1 MTMANNQPEKVLE
14 EPGLKMFV
22 YLSRI
27 LDRAVINAEG
37 RSFGKLADLKVRMG
51 ELFPRM
57 SSLVIKPRRKKKPLE
72 LDWAQVDSVTGS
84 RIVLR
89 PGAEEHFHPLQVGPD
104 ELLLR
109 EELLDKQ
116 VVDTF
121 GAKIERV
128 NDIHLL
134 VVNKDLHIVHVD
146 FGLRGLIR
154 RLGWLKAVDA
164 FTGFFFS
171 FQIKEKLISWKY
183 IQPLV
188 SDLRNQD
195 LKLNVAGSNI
205 RDLHPSELADILE
218 ELDRGNRDRLFKS
231 LDVETAAETLEE
243 VDPRLQVRL
252 LEAAPAESASDILE
266 EMAPDEATDL
276 LFDLPEE
283 QKQNLIRTME
293 KPSRDAL
300 VELLRHKEGTAGSLM
315 TKDYISLDR
324 EQTIGQAIEE
334 FRKTTY
340 PLDSVAYIYVTD
352 KERRLLGVSTLRH
365 LIICD
370 KSTPVAEFMNT
381 RLITVEPDQDIEDVV
396 KLFKKYKFMALPVV
410 DRDDRLQGIITLK
423 DIIQETLED

>member
-1 MTMANNQPEKVLE
+1 MANNQPEKVLE
-14 EPGLKMFV
+14 EPGLKMFA

-27 LDRAVINAEG
+27 LDRAVIKAEG
-37 RSFGKLADLKVRMG
+37 RSLGKLADLKVRMG

-84 RIVLR
+84 RIILR
-89 PGAEEHFHPLQVGPD
+89 PGAEEHLHPLQVGPD

-243 VDPRLQVRL
+243 VDPKLQVRL

>member
-27 LDRAVINAEG
+27 LDRAVIKAEG
-37 RSFGKLADLKVRMG
+37 RSLGKLADLKVRMG

-381 RLITVEPDQDIEDVV
+381 RLITVEPDQDIEDVAL
-396 KLFKKYKFMALPVV
+396 LFKKYKFMALPVV

>member
-340 PLDSVAYIYVTD
+340 PLDSVAYIYVTG

>member
-340 PLDSVAYIYVTD
+340 PLDSVSYIYVTD

>member
-1 MTMANNQPEKVLE
+1 MANNQPEKVLE
-14 EPGLKMFV
+14 EPGLKMFA

-27 LDRAVINAEG
+27 LDRAVIKAEG
-37 RSFGKLADLKVRMG
+37 RSLGKLADLKVRMG

-84 RIVLR
+84 RIILR
-89 PGAEEHFHPLQVGPD
+89 PGAEEHLHPLQVGPD

-315 TKDYISLDR
+315 TKDYISLDS
-324 EQTIGQAIEE
+324 EQTIGQAVEE

-370 KSTPVAEFMNT
+370 KSTPVAEFMNP

>member
-1 MTMANNQPEKVLE
+1 MASRPPEKVLQE
-14 EPGLKMFV
+14 SGLKMFV
-22 YLSRI
+22 YFSRL
-27 LDRAVINAEG
+27 LDRSVMNAGG
-37 RSFGKLADLKVRMG
+37 RSVGKLADLKVRLDV
-51 ELFPRM
+51 LFPKM
-57 SSLVIKPRRKKKPLE
+57 SSVVIKPRGKKKLLE
-72 LDWAQVDSVTGS
+72 LDWAQVELVNGN
-84 RIVLR
+84 RITLR
-89 PGAEEHFHPLQVGPD
+89 PAAEEQIHPLRVGPD

-146 FGLRGLIR
+146 FGLGGLLR
-154 RLGWLKAVDA
+154 RLGWLKAVDS

-171 FQIKEKLISWKY
+171 YHIKEKLISWKH

-188 SDLRNQD
+188 SDPHKQD

-205 RDLHPSELADILE
+205 RDIHPSELADILE
-218 ELDRGNRDRLFKS
+218 ELDRVNRDRLFKS

-243 VDPRLQVRL
+243 IDPKLQAPL
-252 LEAAPAESASDILE
+252 IEAAPADKASDILE

-276 LFDLPEE
+276 LADLPEE
-283 QKQNLIRTME
+283 QKQSLIRTMD

-315 TKDYISLDR
+315 TKDFISLERD
-324 EQTIGQAIEE
+324 QTIGQAIEE

-352 KERRLLGVSTLRH
+352 KDKRLVGISTLRH

-370 KSTPVAEFMNT
+370 KSTPVAEFMNP
-381 RLITVEPDQDIEDVV
+381 RLVKVEPDEDIEEVV

-410 DRDDRLQGIITLK
+410 DRDNRLQGIITLK

>member
-104 ELLLR
+104 ELLIR

-134 VVNKDLHIVHVD
+134 GVNKDLHIVHVD

-195 LKLNVAGSNI
+195 LKLNVAGNNI

-340 PLDSVAYIYVTD
+340 PLDSVSYIYVTD
-352 KERRLLGVSTLRH
+352 NERRLLGVSTLRH

-370 KSTPVAEFMNT
+370 KSTPVAEFMNP
-381 RLITVEPDQDIEDVV
+381 RLITVEPGQDIEDVV

>member
-1 MTMANNQPEKVLE
+1 MSRSTPEKTLL

-22 YLSRI
+22 YFSRL
-27 LDRAVINAEG
+27 LDRRVLKADG
-37 RSFGKLADLKVRMG
+37 RPLGKLSDMKVQLA
-51 ELFPRM
+51 ELFPRI
-57 SSLVIKPRRKKKPLE
+57 SSVVIKPRRQKKLLE
-72 LDWAQVDSVTGS
+72 LDWAEVDFLNGTKL
-84 RIVLR
+84 VLR
-89 PGAEEHFHPLQVGPD
+89 PGAEDRLHPLTVGGS

-146 FGLRGLIR
+146 YGFRGLLR
-154 RLGWLKAVDA
+154 RLSWLKGVDA
-164 FTGFFFS
+164 FTNFFFS
-171 FQIKEKLISWKY
+171 YQIKEKLISWKY

-188 SDLRNQD
+188 SDLRTTN
-195 LKLNVAGSNI
+195 LKLNVAGSNV
-205 RDLHPSELADILE
+205 RDLHPSDLADILE
-218 ELDRGNRDRLFKS
+218 ELDRANQDRLFKS

-243 VDPRLQVRL
+243 VEPKLQVSL
-252 LEAAPAESASDILE
+252 IESAPVEHASDILE

-276 LFDLPEE
+276 LADLSVEK
-283 QKQNLIRTME
+283 QQNLIRTME

-315 TKDYISLDR
+315 TKDFISVDM
-324 EQTIGQAIEE
+324 EKTIGQAIER
-334 FRKTTY
+334 FRQTTY

-352 KERRLLGVSTLRH
+352 KDQRLLGVSTLRH

-370 KSTPVAEFMNT
+370 RNTPVSEFMNP
-381 RLITVEPDQDIEDVV
+381 RLVTVEPDEDIEEVV

-410 DRDDRLQGIITLK
+410 DQEKRLQGVITLK
-423 DIIQETLED
+423 DIIDETLED

>member
-1 MTMANNQPEKVLE
+1 MANNQPEKVLE
-14 EPGLKMFV
+14 EPGLKMFA

-27 LDRAVINAEG
+27 LDRAVIKAEG
-37 RSFGKLADLKVRMG
+37 RSLGKLADLKVRMG

-84 RIVLR
+84 RIILR
-89 PGAEEHFHPLQVGPD
+89 PGAEEHLHPLQVGPD

-243 VDPRLQVRL
+243 VDPKLQVRL
-252 LEAAPAESASDILE
+252 LEAAPAESASDFLE

-276 LFDLPEE
+276 LFDRPEE

>member
-1 MTMANNQPEKVLE
+1 MAVLPPEKALQE
-14 EPGLKMFV
+14 AGLKMFV
-22 YLSRI
+22 YFSRL
-27 LDRAVINAEG
+27 LDRPVLNAEG
-37 RSFGKLADLKVRMG
+37 RSIGRLADLKVRLG
-51 ELFPRM
+51 ELFPKM
-57 SSLVIKPRRKKKPLE
+57 SSVVIKPRRKKKLLE
-72 LDWAQVDSVTGS
+72 VDWARVDLLNGN
-84 RIVLR
+84 RITLGAGAEDHLR
-89 PGAEEHFHPLQVGPD
+89 PLDVGTD

-116 VVDTF
+116 VVDTA

-134 VVNKDLHIVHVD
+134 VINKDLHIVHVD

-154 RLGWLKAVDA
+154 RLGWLKAVDG

-171 FQIKEKLISWKY
+171 YHIKEKLISWKY

-195 LKLNVAGSNI
+195 LKLNVAGSNV
-205 RDLHPSELADILE
+205 RDLHPSDLADILE
-218 ELDRGNRDRLFKS
+218 ELDRGNRERLFKS

-243 VDPRLQVRL
+243 VDPKLQARLI
-252 LEAAPAESASDILE
+252 ESASADKASDILE

-276 LFDLPEE
+276 LSDMPEE
-283 QKQNLIRTME
+283 QKQNLIRTMD

-315 TKDYISLDR
+315 TKDFISLKQD
-324 EQTIGQAIEE
+324 QTIGQAIEE

-352 KERRLLGVSTLRH
+352 KDGRLVGISTLRH

-370 KSTPVAEFMNT
+370 RDTPVAEFMNP
-381 RLITVEPDQDIEDVV
+381 RLVKVEPDEDIEEVV
-396 KLFKKYKFMALPVV
+396 QLFKKYKFMALPVV
-410 DRDDRLQGIITLK
+410 DDEGHLQGIITLK